1 MQLPLRVTRQTSRN
15 QLGFTLLEMIVVVI
29 VLGILA
35 SMTIPRLTGSRG
47 REYELKVEQAADL
60 MVMFAHRLS
69 TSTKATGLQYDGS
82 KRRLFL
88 LTLVTDDD
96 NDESYWIDDPLSPPV
111 TFPGWM
117 EEDSVAIFTDGDF
130 TDTTQ
135 WPLTTMPGEN
145 RPIIEISVNW
155 EERSSLIMLAP
166 HAMAPSIWLDGDGTE
181 PLTPIDL
188 DAAGRSREEW

>member
-135 WPLTTMPGEN
+135 WPLKTIPGAT
-145 RPIIEISVNW
+145 RPIIEIPVNW
-155 EERSSLIMLAP
+155 EERTYLIMSAP
-166 HAMAPSIWLDGDGTE
+166 
-181 PLTPIDL
+181 
-188 DAAGRSREEW
+188 